1 MDDLFEEN
9 SIVRKL
15 WHSISRIKKCNLLPT
30 VTIFLKGWL
39 WLFSPQIPTKNE
51 SNATEFVVC
60 NLILSCLA
68 YRHLRSK
75 HDTKPAKTQY
85 HDARKESQYNDTHFD
100 CSFVSMLLLNRYLI
114 WRSLILVKYRL
125 NEKKK
130 KFVWNSPSFILQSA
144 DKPPL
149 MEGECVALQ
158 YQSGFYPREL
168 LSVLFQDTT
177 PSALF
182 TSHSSWTEELSL
194 QLIAALNCG
203 CTMCQSTSG
212 N

>member
-114 WRSLILVKYRL
+114 WRSLILVKYKL

-130 KFVWNSPSFILQSA
+130 VCLKQSQFYLAVCRQTPSHGRWMRCTAVSKRVLPQRAAVCSVSGHNSISTVHLTFILNWGTLA
-144 DKPPL
+144 
-149 MEGECVALQ
+149 AIN
-158 YQSGFYPREL
+158 R
-168 LSVLFQDTT
+168 
-177 PSALF
+177 
-182 TSHSSWTEELSL
+182 SS
-194 QLIAALNCG
+194 
-203 CTMCQSTSG
+203 
-212 N
+212 